1 MKLNLGTTMPFP
13 EKFLHNK
20 RDTMKSFFKLKKGV
34 KEMEKQEKIKN
45 KLWGLLIF
53 SVVVLFL
60 VNAGFLYL
68 SWEVKSVIKEDRL
81 KDFLDYRVIFLS
93 LFSLTAVLVEVFW
106 GWKIIDKLVK
116 SANEL
121 KQVLATLH
129 KGDFTVDI
137 TVYSK
142 DELGVA
148 SQLLHEI
155 ILKRRKFF
163 SQAKDISENLFK
175 YSTNISKVS
184 TELIENL
191 KFLTERSTQ
200 MTISANQIT
209 ESLANIVQ
217 NLSQIRDFSSETS
230 ESSKEGMLL
239 SSQLSKD
246 VESLKETFDRLGLVI
261 NELRNSSDQIGS
273 IVMLIKDIAEQT
285 NLLALNATIEA
296 ARAGEHGKGFAV
308 VAEEVRKLADN
319 TTKATEKIAEVIKEI
334 QNKVIS
340 VEEVMRGS
348 VEKLVQGTQKANQTE
363 RMLKEIFEK
372 TQELKEKIDFI
383 ANSSEAISFNTETIS
398 KDLNEITERIKNLYK
413 AQENTGLIAAQVLK
427 ESETLKEAVGLHK
440 AKD

>member
-1 MKLNLGTTMPFP
+1 
-13 EKFLHNK
+13 
-20 RDTMKSFFKLKKGV
+20 MKSFFKLKKGV

>member
-1 MKLNLGTTMPFP
+1 
-13 EKFLHNK
+13 
-20 RDTMKSFFKLKKGV
+20 
-34 KEMEKQEKIKN
+34 MEKQEKIKN